1 MDIAMWEVR
10 FFELHSDR
18 CPIADFLST
27 LNEKTDLP
35 YIDNMF
41 SRLETYGYKLGRPHA
56 APLRDKI
63 HELRVST
70 SQGNYR
76 FLYFFDGKKIIIT
89 HGIKKKKSAVP
100 NREIEKAI
108 KYRDIYFESRIK

>member
-1 MDIAMWEVR
+1 MWEVK

-18 CPIADFLST
+18 CPVDQFLST
-27 LNEKTDLP
+27 LNETTDLP
-35 YIDNMF
+35 YIDHMF
-41 SRLETYGYKLGRPHA
+41 SRLEKYGYKLRRPYA

-63 HELRVST
+63 YELRVST

-89 HGIKKKKSAVP
+89 HGIKKKTRNVP

-108 KYRDIYFESRIK
+108 KYHNMYFESDTK